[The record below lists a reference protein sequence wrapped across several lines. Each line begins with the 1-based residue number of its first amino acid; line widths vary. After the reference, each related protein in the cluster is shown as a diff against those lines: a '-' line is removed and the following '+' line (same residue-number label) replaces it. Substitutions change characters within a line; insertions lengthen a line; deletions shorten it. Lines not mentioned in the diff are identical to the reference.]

1 MNLTEKVFCVEI
13 HKAKHI
19 CELLIEIEKIINH
32 IKTTHML
39 KEVII
44 KNITEIKKILEKGTL
59 CEHKNEEILILKE
72 GGQNEVTFINP
83 IKIKEDYN
91 V

>member
-1 MNLTEKVFCVEI
+1 MNQTEKVLCVEI

-19 CELLIEIEKIINH
+19 CQLLIEIEQIVAH
-32 IKTTHML
+32 IQTTHML
-39 KEVII
+39 KERIQN
-44 KNITEIKKILEKGTL
+44 NITEIKKILDKGRL
-59 CEHKNEEILILKE
+59 LEVKNEDILILKE